1 MKRLLSIFIVLSL
14 LLSLS
19 ITAFALNTEVNDGT
33 SFINTMQSVVG
44 KEDVT
49 LTQNCIAIPT
59 TLYSNMR
66 IVVETESATNVK
78 GFICWAAQI
87 YGVTQA
93 QAFIG
98 VSSSVCTISAG
109 NSCTIETASGD
120 YGSMSSQV
128 ENSWILFNLLTPLTA
143 GSDDV
148 KITIKMYGSSALN
161 ALPNDDDLK
170 TSITYTFN
178 APEQVDE
185 PDANYMDITAVD
197 VSSVYDGTQVYVD
210 DTVSVKFTSS
220 SGWSNTS
227 GKTFA
232 LKYNSEVFALA
243 GALPDGLSETE
254 GTITG
259 NAAAFSEK
267 SIEFKA
273 LAQDNDNVDGSFSFS
288 ESTGTSSL
296 DSGKVT
302 VILKPI
308 QFTVT
313 DSVEKDYGSY
323 VIYQVNKTYDGQ
335 QHTFDIVVTEPANG
349 VTIEY
354 NDTQDEDSSYTDDK
368 PVYTDASS
376 SDFIV
381 KITAKGYREQDV
393 YVSFAVKRA
402 PVTITPED
410 ITINAGDPLPP
421 NFKFKVSGLLNDD
434 TLEIVPNIYVND
446 YTGQPGTYSIVAYGA
461 VSEGNYSIA
470 YATGKLTVKDV
481 WIVKLDDTEY
491 KVEKGD
497 PFTFPSAPTKP
508 GYIFM
513 GWRGADGATYQPGDE
528 VAISGDTSFKAV
540 WANMPDVTPGGGDEP
555 DVDVFPFY
563 DVSVNAWYYDAVK
576 YVWDNGLMNGTG
588 TAEFSPNTT
597 LNRAMVWTILARLDG
612 VDVDGGASWY
622 AKAQEWAVAEGVSDG
637 TDPMGAVTR
646 EQLVTMLWRFKGEPT
661 VDFLLT
667 SPDADTISD
676 WAREAMRWA
685 VSNGII
691 EGDENGCI
699 TPTATATRAQ
709 AAAIFMRFVEQ

>member
-33 SFINTMQSVVG
+33 SFINTMQSVASQ
-44 KEDVT
+44 ENVT

-59 TLYSNMR
+59 ELYSNMR
-66 IVVETESATNVK
+66 IVVETDSTTEVE
-78 GFICWAAQI
+78 GFICWAFEYSGTTMVQKFKNI
-87 YGVTQA
+87 D
-93 QAFIG
+93 
-98 VSSSVCTISAG
+98 SSVRTISVN
-109 NSCTIETASGD
+109 NSCTIATASGD
-120 YGSMSSQV
+120 YPSQIHGL
-128 ENSWILFNLLTPLTA
+128 NTWILFNLLTPLTA

-148 KITIKMYGSSALN
+148 EITIKMYGSSALN
-161 ALPNDDDLK
+161 TPPDDDDLR
-170 TSITYTFN
+170 TSITCTFE

-185 PDANYMDITAVD
+185 PDVNYMDITADD

-288 ESTGTSSL
+288 ESTSTSSL
-296 DSGKVT
+296 DSGEVT

-313 DSVEKDYGSY
+313 ESEEKVQGSY
-323 VIYQVNKTYDGQ
+323 ITYQVNKTYDGQ

-349 VTIEY
+349 AVIKY
-354 NDTQDEDSSYTDDK
+354 NDLKDEDSSYTDDK

-612 VDVDGGASWY
+612 VDVDGGANWY

>member
-1 MKRLLSIFIVLSL
+1 M
-14 LLSLS
+14 
-19 ITAFALNTEVNDGT
+19 TPDT
-33 SFINTMQSVVG
+33 
-44 KEDVT
+44 
-49 LTQNCIAIPT
+49 
-59 TLYSNMR
+59 
-66 IVVETESATNVK
+66 
-78 GFICWAAQI
+78 
-87 YGVTQA
+87 
-93 QAFIG
+93 
-98 VSSSVCTISAG
+98 
-109 NSCTIETASGD
+109 
-120 YGSMSSQV
+120 
-128 ENSWILFNLLTPLTA
+128 WILFNLLTPLTA
-143 GSDDV
+143 GSADV
-148 KITIKMYGSSALN
+148 KIIIKMYGSSALN
-161 ALPNDDDLK
+161 TPPDDKDLK
-170 TSITYTFN
+170 TSITYTFK

-185 PDANYMDITAVD
+185 PDVNYMDITAVD
-197 VSSVYDGTQVYVD
+197 VSSVYGGTQVYVD

-220 SGWSNTS
+220 SDWGEVS

-232 LKYNSEVFALA
+232 LKYNTGVFALA
-243 GALPDGLSETE
+243 GALPDGLSGTE

-259 NAAAFSEK
+259 NADAFSEK

-273 LAQDNDNVDGSFSFS
+273 LAQDSDNVEGSFSFS
-288 ESTGTSSL
+288 ESIGTSSL
-296 DSGKVT
+296 DSGEVT

-313 DSVEKDYGSY
+313 ESEEKVQGSY
-323 VIYQVNKTYDGQ
+323 ITYQVNKTYDGQ

-349 VTIEY
+349 AVIKY
-354 NDTQDEDSSYTDDK
+354 NDLKDEDSGYTDEK
-368 PVYTDASS
+368 PVYTDVSS

-434 TLEIVPNIYVND
+434 TLEIVPNIYVKD

-461 VSEGNYSIA
+461 VSEGNYSIT
-470 YATGKLTVKDV
+470 YATGTLTVNDV

-491 KVEKGD
+491 KIVKGED
-497 PFTFPSAPTKP
+497 FTFPKAPTKP
-508 GYIFM
+508 GCIFL

-612 VDVDGGASWY
+612 VDVDGGATWY
-622 AKAQEWAVAEGVSDG
+622 SKAQEWAMAEGVSDG

-646 EQLVTMLWRFKGEPT
+646 EQLVTMLWRFKGEPA